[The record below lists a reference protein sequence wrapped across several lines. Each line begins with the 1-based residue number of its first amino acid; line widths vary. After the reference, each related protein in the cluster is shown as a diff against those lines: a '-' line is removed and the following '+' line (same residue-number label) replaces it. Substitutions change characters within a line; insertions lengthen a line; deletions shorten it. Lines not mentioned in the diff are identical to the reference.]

1 MEMGD
6 ADPSWA
12 CGEHAPSATSNSSS
26 LFFLMR
32 WRAVSLQRR
41 NAIIRRTDIP
51 SYKQQEEEPSY
62 FLGLS
67 CFHCCS
73 SHLLSSRPPA
83 LQSRIGRASLFI
95 ALLRI
100 LFFFRCCVCS
110 MYLGRLL
117 SWRADGGS
125 AQASNLFSPVEWKNM

>member
-1 MEMGD
+1 MGD

-51 SYKQQEEEPSY
+51 PYKQQEEEPSY

-100 LFFFRCCVCS
+100 LFFSDVAFAQCI
-110 MYLGRLL
+110 LGGFCR
-117 SWRADGGS
+117 RGRTAV
-125 AQASNLFSPVEWKNM
+125 QRRASNLFSPVEWKNM